1 MWFSFPILNSQ
12 CDHSLS
18 DDWCGNNMNLW
29 WKSDFF
35 SLKVFN
41 FNSCLKTCRSA
52 MSTFSSAGGP
62 PSGSYSNNFQR
73 SHNQRA
79 TTTSDKGSLAAG
91 SDFTRASFHQYPTA
105 AAASS
110 GPKASKAA
118 AAAEMS
124 HHGGRN
130 QPQRMSL
137 RVATS
142 SSNPNPSLIGSNNK
156 SSRVNY
162 HTVKILLHQ

>member
-1 MWFSFPILNSQ
+1 
-12 CDHSLS
+12 
-18 DDWCGNNMNLW
+18 
-29 WKSDFF
+29 
-35 SLKVFN
+35 
-41 FNSCLKTCRSA
+41 

-124 HHGGRN
+124 HHVGRN

-142 SSNPNPSLIGSNNK
+142 SSNPNPSFTGSNNK

-162 HTVKILLHQ
+162 HTVSSIHYAERFGKFELKSTTEVLFFKNSKIF